1 MAQWGASLPQ
11 ALPLDLTRS
20 SRGRAASLRLPRPGS
35 GSTTRAGQP
44 RRAHTHKEQPRLCDR
59 PHFIWS
65 FPPKR
70 LPAEPHD
77 MCKSPPESWASQ
89 CVKKAPPGGRA
100 VQLLKK
106 KREKSV
112 PQKAWLGSQSPRART
127 CAQLPL
133 GTLSLLTV
141 LRFPSRNALGLW
153 PLEGLDAVLSG

>member
-11 ALPLDLTRS
+11 ALPLDLTQS
-20 SRGRAASLRLPRPGS
+20 SRGQAASLCLPRPGS

-89 CVKKAPPGGRA
+89 CVKKAPPWGRA
-100 VQLLKK
+100 VQLFKKKK
-106 KREKSV
+106 KREREISPPESLAGVSVAQGQDMCAAAARYTFSSDCASFSKS
-112 PQKAWLGSQSPRART
+112 
-127 CAQLPL
+127 
-133 GTLSLLTV
+133 
-141 LRFPSRNALGLW
+141 
-153 PLEGLDAVLSG
+153 